1 MDTLRLETM
10 SQTPKTAADRKR
22 EKDEKVADQF
32 EAVFVKTFVSSMRQT
47 ASVSGEEGGMFGEGP
62 GAGTY
67 ASWFDDNVSGELAR
81 TGGIGIAKALLKEM
95 RRDDKTQ
102 GDPEERT
109 NKVKNQTERIQRIV
123 NGHDLKA
130 TTAKSTGGFNG
141 IL

>member
-1 MDTLRLETM
+1 MNTLRLETM
-10 SQTPKTAADRKR
+10 SQTPKTAADKSR
-22 EKDEKVADQF
+22 EKAEKVANQF

-81 TGGIGIAKALLKEM
+81 TGGIGIAKSLLKEM
-95 RRDDKTQ
+95 QRDGKIQ
-102 GDPEERT
+102 GNPDGLT
-109 NKVKNQTERIQRIV
+109 KKVKQQAERIQRMA

-130 TTAKSTGGFNG
+130 TTTKSTGGFNG

>member
-10 SQTPKTAADRKR
+10 SQTPKNAAEKSR
-22 EKDEKVADQF
+22 EKAEKVADQF

-47 ASVSGEEGGMFGEGP
+47 ASLGGEEGGMFGEGP

-81 TGGIGIAKALLKEM
+81 TGGIGIAKSLLKEM
-95 RRDDKTQ
+95 QRDGKIQ
-102 GDPEERT
+102 GDPEEQT
-109 NKVKNQTERIQRIV
+109 KKVQSQAQRIQRIA
-123 NGHDLKA
+123 NGHDLQA
-130 TTAKSTGGFNG
+130 TMAKNTGGFNG